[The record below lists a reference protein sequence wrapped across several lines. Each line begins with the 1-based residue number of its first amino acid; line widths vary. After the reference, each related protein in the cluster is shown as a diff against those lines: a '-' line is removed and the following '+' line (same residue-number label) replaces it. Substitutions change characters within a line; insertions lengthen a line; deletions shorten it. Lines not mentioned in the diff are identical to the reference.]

1 MKIIGL
7 TGSIGMGKSTIAKM
21 LKDLGVPVFDADHSV
36 HLMLSS
42 EDFLVDKIG
51 RFFPEVLK
59 ILNNKKYI
67 DRKILGEIVFK
78 NKEKK
83 NILENILHPEVG
95 RRRKKWKSYL
105 QRENY
110 KAICYDVPLLFET
123 GGDKACDC
131 IIVVTAPFFIQK
143 QRVLRRK
150 NMSNIKFFNI
160 LNNQFPDS
168 EKRKRADYIVNTG
181 NGYRHS
187 RDQLIRIVKKILL

>member
-83 NILENILHPEVG
+83 NILENILHPEV
-95 RRRKKWKSYL
+95 
-105 QRENY
+105 
-110 KAICYDVPLLFET
+110 
-123 GGDKACDC
+123 
-131 IIVVTAPFFIQK
+131 
-143 QRVLRRK
+143 
-150 NMSNIKFFNI
+150 
-160 LNNQFPDS
+160 
-168 EKRKRADYIVNTG
+168 
-181 NGYRHS
+181 
-187 RDQLIRIVKKILL
+187 

>member
-21 LKDLGVPVFDADHSV
+21 LKDLGVPVFDADHYV

-42 EDFLVDKIG
+42 GGLLVDKIG
-51 RFFPEVLK
+51 KIFPEAIK
-59 ILNNKKYI
+59 TSKNRKYI

-83 NILENILHPEVG
+83 NILEKIIHPEVS
-95 RRRKKWKSYL
+95 RQRKKWKNCF

-110 KAICYDVPLLFET
+110 RAICYDVPLLFET
-123 GGDKACDC
+123 EGDKACDC
-131 IIVVTAPFFIQK
+131 IIVVSAPFFIQK
-143 QRVLRRK
+143 RRVLRRK
-150 NMSNIKFFNI
+150 NMNKIKFFNI
-160 LNNQFPDS
+160 LKNQLPDS

-187 RDQLIRIVKKILL
+187 RDQLKRIVKKILL